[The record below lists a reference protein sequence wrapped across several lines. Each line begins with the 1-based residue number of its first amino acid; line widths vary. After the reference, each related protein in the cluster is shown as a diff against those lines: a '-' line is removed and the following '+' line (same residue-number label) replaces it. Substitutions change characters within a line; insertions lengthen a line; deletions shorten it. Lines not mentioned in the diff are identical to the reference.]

1 MMKRLFYL
9 LIWASFVVISGCT
22 PKEQEPV
29 KEDSVT
35 FTSQQDIIDYKA
47 QSLTITITSS
57 EAWTLNPF
65 NYEWVTAS
73 TMNGESGDPI
83 TFDLEK
89 NTTGQRRKAAFIFVA
104 GKAKNI
110 YSIVQ
115 EAGEDEPEPEPEPE
129 PEVPGD
135 EDCQE

>member
-1 MMKRLFYL
+1 MKRLFYL

-65 NYEWVTAS
+65 DYEWVTAS

-83 TFDLEK
+83 TFDVEK

-115 EAGEDEPEPEPEPE
+115 EPGEDEPEW
-129 PEVPGD
+129 
-135 EDCQE
+135 